1 MTNTNDNN
9 LLFTLLAKKLSSQV
23 TYEELEQLKITQEND
38 QSACAA
44 EEDLKKVW
52 QKNYFE
58 SGNRKILGQQEM
70 SEIIWNRAFPQG
82 FKKKTKR
89 FSLSF
94 ISRIAATFTLLFA
107 IGMAISKM
115 IEKKELVEPQVTMI
129 NKETLP
135 GQKSTIT
142 LSDGTVVWLNSG
154 SRLSFAS
161 NFNDSIREIHMDG
174 QAYFEVFKDA
184 KKPFRVYCRDIVV
197 EALGTSFD
205 INGYSDMPMQVSLI
219 TGSVRVS
226 DSEKRQEMVLKPG
239 EYSRYN
245 ERNEFLRKGEFD
257 PELLLA
263 WKEGKIIFNNATI
276 EVIIARLE
284 LWYGVKIEN
293 HSTIPM
299 DKPFTGVFEKEN
311 LENILTNLG
320 DVMDFDF
327 IIKENQVIL
336 KNSTPM

>member
-1 MTNTNDNN
+1 MTDLNDNI
-9 LLFTLLAKKLSSQV
+9 LIYELLAKKLSSQASPLEV
-23 TYEELEQLKITQEND
+23 EKLRQMLANDVQHKKATEELEKIWKQSFFD
-38 QSACAA
+38 Q
-44 EEDLKKVW
+44 
-52 QKNYFE
+52 
-58 SGNRKILGQQEM
+58 GNCEIVGQREVSNKIWAKSFGARPARKHRRIN
-70 SEIIWNRAFPQG
+70 I
-82 FKKKTKR
+82 
-89 FSLSF
+89 SF
-94 ISRIAATFTLLFA
+94 ISRIAASFIILFTVGVVANKLIRHEEVIVPEFT
-107 IGMAISKM
+107 II
-115 IEKKELVEPQVTMI
+115 T
-129 NKETLP
+129 KETFP

-154 SRLSFAS
+154 SRITFSS

-226 DSEKRQEMVLKPG
+226 DSENGEEMVLKPG

-245 ERNEFLRKGEFD
+245 EKNEFLRRGEFD
-257 PELLLA
+257 LKLLLA

-284 LWYGVKIEN
+284 LWYGVEIEN
-293 HSTIPM
+293 LSTIPR

-320 DVMDFDF
+320 DVMDFDY

-336 KNSTPM
+336 INSTPM